1 MSYTSIIMLG
11 DTNGQFEVTGNKIR
25 GDGFYGLT
33 EGNHTISIHL
43 NNFTGRIWLEG
54 TLADDP
60 RNDDCSLQFDTD
72 TDWFPIYLTT
82 VLPYL
87 EFEQETSSN
96 AYTFQGNFV
105 WLRIRLD
112 RSYIQP
118 EPDNQSDLAQ
128 LGVIRKVLL
137 NH

>member
-11 DTNGQFEVTGNKIR
+11 DTNSQFEVTGDPIR
-25 GDGFYGLT
+25 GDGYFGLT
-33 EGNHTISIHL
+33 DGNHTISIHL
-43 NNFTGRIWLEG
+43 NDFTGRIWLEG
-54 TLADDP
+54 SLAGEP
-60 RNDDCSLQFDTD
+60 RNDDCSMQFDTA
-72 TDWFPIYLTT
+72 TDWFAINLTT
-82 VLPYL
+82 CTPYL
-87 EFEQETSSN
+87 EFERETSSK

-112 RSYIQP
+112 RSHIQP
-118 EPDNQSDLAQ
+118 EPDNQEDLAQ